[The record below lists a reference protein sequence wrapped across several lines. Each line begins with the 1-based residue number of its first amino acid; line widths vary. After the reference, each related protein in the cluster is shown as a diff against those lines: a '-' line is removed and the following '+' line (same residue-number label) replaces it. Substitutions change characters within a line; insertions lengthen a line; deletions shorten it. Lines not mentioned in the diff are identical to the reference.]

1 MTGARRSA
9 GRRGTPVDQVVTILW
24 RDVPA
29 QVSATWAGVTQKA
42 MLPSRFQVA
51 IDRAAR
57 VAGLTD
63 RHDYVA
69 QWRRVTRDL
78 TGPVDDL
85 AALVADE
92 VARLDAAYDRE
103 ALAALVRAGG
113 VRDDEPRGTDDP
125 SAAAR
130 TDTGVTA

>member
-1 MTGARRSA
+1 M
-9 GRRGTPVDQVVTILW
+9 VTILW

-29 QVSATWAGVTQKA
+29 QVTVTCAGHTERA
-42 MLPSRFQVA
+42 LMPSRFQIA

-78 TGPVDDL
+78 TGTVDDPAAL
-85 AALVADE
+85 AAAE
-92 VARLDAAYDRE
+92 VARLDAAHDRDT
-103 ALAALVRAGG
+103 LAALVRSGG
-113 VRDDEPRGTDDP
+113 VHAPT
-125 SAAAR
+125 SAATRDPHDAPR
-130 TDTGVTA
+130 TDTGVTT